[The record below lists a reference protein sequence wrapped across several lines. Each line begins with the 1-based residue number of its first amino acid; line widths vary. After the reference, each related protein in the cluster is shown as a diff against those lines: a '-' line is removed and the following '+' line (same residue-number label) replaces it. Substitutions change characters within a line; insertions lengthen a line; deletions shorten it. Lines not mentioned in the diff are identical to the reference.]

1 MIIEK
6 KSPDLWLFIAV
17 TILMAIGI
25 CMVFSSSY
33 VMAYKWY
40 GDSYFFLKRQI
51 LYAIIGLI
59 IFFFAIYIDYHYYK
73 KVALPILVLSIIL
86 LSLVFIPEIG
96 RSAGG
101 ARRWVKIGFFSF
113 QPSEIAKFALI
124 LYMAESLTRKHSEE
138 IKTFIKGILPFL
150 IILLT
155 IFLLILKEPD
165 FSTSLIVL
173 GISFIMLFIGGT
185 RIIQLF
191 TLVVVAIPAGILI
204 LLREE
209 YRKIRLLAFLDPWK
223 DPLDSGFHI
232 IQSLLALGS
241 GGISG
246 IGLGES
252 RQKFFYLP
260 DQHTDFI
267 FSIIGEELGFIGT
280 LMIIVLFIVLL
291 WRGFRI
297 AVNSVDKFGTLLAA
311 GITAMITFQSIIN
324 IGVVTKIIPT
334 TGITLP
340 FISFGGSSLI
350 VNMFCAGILLNISQY
365 RVKEYGVN
373 ECH

>member
-1 MIIEK
+1 MVKMIIEK
-6 KSPDLWLFIAV
+6 KSPDLWLFIGV
-17 TILMAIGI
+17 IMLMAIGI

-51 LYAIIGLI
+51 LYAIIALVV
-59 IFFFAIYIDYHYYK
+59 FFFAIYTDYHYYK
-73 KVALPILVLSIIL
+73 KFALPILILSIIL
-86 LSLVFIPEIG
+86 LSMVYVPGIG

-165 FSTSLIVL
+165 FSTSLIIL

-185 RIIQLF
+185 RVIQLF

-209 YRKIRLLAFLDPWK
+209 YRRIRLLAFLDPWK

-232 IQSLLALGS
+232 IQSLTALGS

-280 LMIIVLFIVLL
+280 LIIIVLFIVLL
-291 WRGFRI
+291 WRGFKI
-297 AVNSVDKFGTLLAA
+297 AVNSVDHFGTLLAA

-365 RVKEYGVN
+365 RVKEYGA
-373 ECH
+373 

>member
-17 TILMAIGI
+17 IILMAIGI

-51 LYAIIGLI
+51 LYAIIGLV
-59 IFFFAIYIDYHYYK
+59 IFFFAIYADYHYYK

-138 IKTFIKGILPFL
+138 IKTFIKGILPSL
-150 IILLT
+150 IILLV

-165 FSTSLIVL
+165 FSTSLIIL

-191 TLVVVAIPAGILI
+191 TLLVVAIPAGILI

-209 YRKIRLLAFLDPWK
+209 YRRIRLISFLDPWK